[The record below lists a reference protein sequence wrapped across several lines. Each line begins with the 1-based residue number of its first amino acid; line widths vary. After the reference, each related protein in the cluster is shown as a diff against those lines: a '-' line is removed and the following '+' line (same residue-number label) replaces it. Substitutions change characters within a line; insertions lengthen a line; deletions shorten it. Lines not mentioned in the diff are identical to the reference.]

1 MSYCA
6 VVNIHICSFAD
17 NVSKAIK
24 DQRIK
29 YLPVDKEEYTRIVIR
44 RKHLWDDAMCH
55 IKNLDER
62 KHIRVTFVGEPAVD
76 GGGPL
81 REFFHLLT
89 ADIARKNMIFN
100 GDDYRR
106 VPRHCVME
114 LENRT
119 YYNVG
124 KIPALSLMHGGPAP
138 RFLAR
143 TVVDYIVYGSAQAS
157 PFDVPDQAIQESLI
171 KVILTGNGCIILLYS
186 GAPLFRTPLG
196 QFKLAVL
203 IKGGDLIS
211 GVILYIV
218 LYM

>member
-1 MSYCA
+1 
-6 VVNIHICSFAD
+6 
-17 NVSKAIK
+17 
-24 DQRIK
+24 
-29 YLPVDKEEYTRIVIR
+29 
-44 RKHLWDDAMCH
+44 MCH

-62 KHIRVTFVGEPAVD
+62 KHIRVTFIGEPAVD
-76 GGGPL
+76 EGGPL

-124 KIPALSLMHGGPAP
+124 KILALSLMHGGPAP

-157 PFDVPDQAIQESLI
+157 PLDVPDQAIQESLI
-171 KVILTGNGCIILLYS
+171 KVIFRGEWLCHHLLSYVSIHVHIVSLLRIARTFKHSEILVK
-186 GAPLFRTPLG
+186 G
-196 QFKLAVL
+196 Q
-203 IKGGDLIS
+203 
-211 GVILYIV
+211 
-218 LYM
+218 